1 MSTLL
6 IVLILP
12 LLAPAWAM
20 AVLTFAAVYPPSL
33 NRVGSTK
40 TANLRPRVAVLI
52 PAHNES
58 HHVLPTIA
66 CLRKQL
72 SKQDRLLVVADNCN
86 DDTARLSREAGAEVV
101 ERHHA
106 TLRGKGYALDFGVNH
121 LRTDPPEVLIVVD
134 ADCTLSPTAVAEMA
148 AYCQTTGHPVQILNL
163 MHTQAGAGLRL
174 RMMEFAMVMKNQ
186 VRPRGSFR
194 LGQACHLMGTGM
206 ALPWS
211 LAAQAKLATGHVAE
225 DMKLGVEMAK
235 VGLPPHFLESV
246 EVSSA
251 FVTDSSVARVQK
263 SRWEHGHLATMTEE
277 LPHLL
282 QAAWQQRSKSL
293 AVMGLDLLIPPLALY
308 FMVLIGVTALTSGL
322 GVWLETFQLAA
333 ATALISAM
341 VFGTSVLLAWWRF
354 GRHLLTGQELLT
366 APLYALWK
374 LPVYLAYA
382 LKKRSAWVRTK
393 RE

>member
-6 IVLILP
+6 ILLILP
-12 LLAPAWAM
+12 LLLPAWAM
-20 AVLTFAAVYPPSL
+20 GILTLAALIPPSKRCDSETPP
-33 NRVGSTK
+33 NIAS
-40 TANLRPRVAVLI
+40 PRVAVLV

-66 CLRKQL
+66 CLRLQL
-72 SKQDRLLVVADNCN
+72 GTHDRLLVVADNCN
-86 DDTARLSREAGAEVV
+86 DDTASLARQAGAEVV

-106 TLRGKGYALDFGVNH
+106 TLRGKGYALAFGVDH
-121 LRTDPPEVLIVVD
+121 LRADPPDVLVVVD
-134 ADCTLSPTAVAEMA
+134 ADCTVSTHALAQMSAH
-148 AYCQTTGHPVQILNL
+148 CQSTGHPVQILNL
-163 MHTQAGAGLRL
+163 MHTEAGAGLKL

-211 LAAQAKLATGHVAE
+211 LAAQAQLATGHVAE

-235 VGLPPHFLESV
+235 AGLAPHFLETV

-251 FVTDSSVARVQK
+251 FVTNSSVARVQK
-263 SRWEHGHLATMTEE
+263 SRWEHGHLATMSEE
-277 LPHLL
+277 LPQLL
-282 QAAWQQRSKSL
+282 RAAWQQRSKAL
-293 AVMGLDLLIPPLALY
+293 TVMSLDLLIPPLALY
-308 FMVLIGVTALTSGL
+308 FMVLVGVTALVLGL
-322 GVWLETFQLAA
+322 SAWSKVAQPAA
-333 ATALISAM
+333 VFALWSAG
-341 VFGTSVLLAWWRF
+341 VFGSSVLLAWWRF
-354 GRHLLTGQELLT
+354 GRHLLSGGELLT
-366 APLYALWK
+366 APLYAAWK

-382 LKKRSAWVRTK
+382 LKKRSGWVRTK